1 MNNIEYL
8 TKDDILFINNS
19 IKKYYNFNI
28 FEKYCIKWSYIES
41 RNVILIFNN
50 FERNIYFFT
59 IYNLLS
65 KDIKLYLTSNNALLK
80 FINCSENISVDYSLY
95 YKDISY
101 IDKNNYIYKNIR
113 KFKYNYNLF
122 KNIKI
127 KKNNIQHEKIYNNNK
142 LYEYNIYNYKNFK
155 GYFTNEIF
163 YKLLYYKIYKQ
174 KISNLHVPKN
184 NTYKYEIIFYI
195 YKNILIY
202 I

>member
-50 FERNIYFFT
+50 FDRNIYFFT

-80 FINCSENISVDYSLY
+80 FINCNENIIVDYSLY

-101 IDKNNYIYKNIR
+101 IDKNNYIYKNIK
-113 KFKYNYNLF
+113 KFKYNLF

-142 LYEYNIYNYKNFK
+142 LYKYNIYDKYHILINFYYKNYKSFL
-155 GYFTNEIF
+155 
-163 YKLLYYKIYKQ
+163 YKK
-174 KISNLHVPKN
+174 
-184 NTYKYEIIFYI
+184 YKYLNIKYNI
-195 YKNILIY
+195 YKNILI
-202 I
+202 